1 MIRGR
6 KMSKNFFWLLA
17 LPVLACTTSQAQA
30 AENWDFVVEPYLV
43 ATSIEGDAA
52 IGRVGDIDVDVDF
65 NTILDD
71 LDIGGMIHAE
81 AIHNSGWGVLVDYA
95 LMDLKRDS
103 STPGVGSSMRE

>member
-1 MIRGR
+1 
-6 KMSKNFFWLLA
+6 MSKLFWILA
-17 LPVLACTTSQAQA
+17 LPVLACITSQAQA
-30 AENWDFVVEPYLV
+30 AENWDFVVEPYLI

-52 IGRVGDIDVDVDF
+52 IGRVGDIDVDVDVDVDF
-65 NTILDD
+65 STILDD

-81 AIHNSGWGVLVDYA
+81 AIHNSGRGVLVDYA